1 MYMRVGGIEI
11 PDADV
16 VSLISRAVKIVD
28 ARRGMQAMH
37 APAASEVADG
47 SDAGVGSGWN
57 TWMSWHGAE
66 GAVALLPPRGQYR

>member
-16 VSLISRAVKIVD
+16 ASLISRAVKIVD
-28 ARRGMQAMH
+28 ARRGMH
-37 APAASEVADG
+37 APAAAEVAEG
-47 SDAGVGSGWN
+47 SEEGVGSGWN